1 MKRFILL
8 IMCILPM
15 ATKAQDGAFTELVN
29 KYSTMQHCTTIEL
42 SKDMLQSM
50 DVGANIDSLTAIS
63 VESSDLIE
71 TFKKDVADAIVGYK
85 TLLTVNNSGEM
96 VRILGQTDDKGH
108 IVVLVVV
115 TISNDEG
122 VIVKITGRDISLSD
136 ASSLVS
142 L

>member
-1 MKRFILL
+1 
-8 IMCILPM
+8 MCILPM

>member
-1 MKRFILL
+1 
-8 IMCILPM
+8 M